1 MSGVQPTPTEIQ
13 ENQKEKQPQIFRK
26 SFSFLVPTEISKKV
40 ILHTITQQIFLL
52 NTILLV
58 YFWDEAPWLEME
70 FLEDEIWK
78 QKFWILENNS
88 IQSIQSLFLGS
99 HV

>member
-1 MSGVQPTPTEIQ
+1 
-13 ENQKEKQPQIFRK
+13 
-26 SFSFLVPTEISKKV
+26 
-40 ILHTITQQIFLL
+40 
-52 NTILLV
+52 
-58 YFWDEAPWLEME
+58 ME

-88 IQSIQSLFLGS
+88 IQMIQSLFLGS